1 MIPDWYAWTFFAVV
15 VAAIAAGGAAW
26 LLSPRRSERLPM
38 EHVAGAALIAAGG
51 WQLLVDLPASLVQ
64 VFAINSG
71 IPNAP
76 FTSLHVFVL
85 AHAAVVLA
93 TAVAILGILRREV
106 WGAALGIGIGAAL
119 ATRTALGIASLL
131 IIAGPAGMPDGQL
144 GWFVAQSALQAVPPL
159 AAAMLLALPFWRE
172 RRRPRLVH
180 AEGIVEVDPN
190 RPLDDTADL
199 IAPTP

>member
-26 LLSPRRSERLPM
+26 LLWPRRSARLPM

-71 IPNAP
+71 IPNAL

-85 AHAAVVLA
+85 AHVGVVVA
-93 TAVAILGILRREV
+93 TAVAIL
-106 WGAALGIGIGAAL
+106 
-119 ATRTALGIASLL
+119 
-131 IIAGPAGMPDGQL
+131 
-144 GWFVAQSALQAVPPL
+144 
-159 AAAMLLALPFWRE
+159 
-172 RRRPRLVH
+172 
-180 AEGIVEVDPN
+180 
-190 RPLDDTADL
+190 
-199 IAPTP
+199 